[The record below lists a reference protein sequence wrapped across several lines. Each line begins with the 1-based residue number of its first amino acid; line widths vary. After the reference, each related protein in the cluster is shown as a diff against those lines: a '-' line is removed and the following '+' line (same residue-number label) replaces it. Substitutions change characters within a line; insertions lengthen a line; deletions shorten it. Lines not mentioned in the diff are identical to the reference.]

1 MQSTDEFFEA
11 LTAAQLAILE
21 KLSAVEQLT
30 GVCTNLILM
39 VVLLDKVV
47 IAVLIVF
54 TVFESQ
60 PNSVDVP
67 DFDIIRIA

>member
-39 VVLLDKVV
+39 VVLLDK
-47 IAVLIVF
+47 L
-54 TVFESQ
+54 SL
-60 PNSVDVP
+60 
-67 DFDIIRIA
+67 RY